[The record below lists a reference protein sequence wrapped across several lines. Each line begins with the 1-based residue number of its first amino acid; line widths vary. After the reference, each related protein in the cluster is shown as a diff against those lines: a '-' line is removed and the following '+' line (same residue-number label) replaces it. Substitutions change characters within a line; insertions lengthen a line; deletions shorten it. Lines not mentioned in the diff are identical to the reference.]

1 MGKSSPRNPLWPD
14 WFDGEKIDEV
24 TFCHEL
30 IRNHP
35 MKCIENRFFTPDGP
49 VEDEAEL
56 KQLILKEIQ
65 AFIIHG
71 LSKKVA
77 NLLESLRIIAYSAPL
92 DIEVDCIHL
101 KNGIYHLADGT
112 FQESRLFCRN
122 RLPVAYNPKAAK
134 PERWLAFLN
143 ELLEPEDIPTL
154 QEYLGYCL
162 IPCTKGQKMMFLLGK
177 GGEGKSQIGVVL
189 SKLFGTNMKDGSIGK
204 ISENRFAR
212 ADLEHTLICVDD
224 DMRMEAL
231 RQTNYVKSI
240 VTAQGQMDLERKGK
254 QSYQGWM
261 YARLLAFSNGD
272 LQALYDRS
280 DGFYR
285 RQLILTTRDKP
296 LSRVDDPDIAEKMA
310 AEVEGILLWA
320 FEGLQRLVKNG
331 FQFTE
336 SDRAKRNRELV
347 KRDNN
352 NVFDFLESEGYI
364 RLKADACTSSKELYE
379 VYRMWCEENSLN
391 AIKAR
396 GFSDALIANQRRYN
410 LESTNN
416 IVNSSGRRVRGFVGI
431 EALVQPDLTPNGW
444 RL

>member
-71 LSKKVA
+71 LSKRVA

-143 ELLEPEDIPTL
+143 DLLEL
-154 QEYLGYCL
+154 
-162 IPCTKGQKMMFLLGK
+162 
-177 GGEGKSQIGVVL
+177 
-189 SKLFGTNMKDGSIGK
+189 
-204 ISENRFAR
+204 
-212 ADLEHTLICVDD
+212 
-224 DMRMEAL
+224 
-231 RQTNYVKSI
+231 
-240 VTAQGQMDLERKGK
+240 
-254 QSYQGWM
+254 
-261 YARLLAFSNGD
+261 
-272 LQALYDRS
+272 
-280 DGFYR
+280 
-285 RQLILTTRDKP
+285 
-296 LSRVDDPDIAEKMA
+296 
-310 AEVEGILLWA
+310 
-320 FEGLQRLVKNG
+320 
-331 FQFTE
+331 
-336 SDRAKRNRELV
+336 
-347 KRDNN
+347 
-352 NVFDFLESEGYI
+352 
-364 RLKADACTSSKELYE
+364 
-379 VYRMWCEENSLN
+379 
-391 AIKAR
+391 
-396 GFSDALIANQRRYN
+396 
-410 LESTNN
+410 
-416 IVNSSGRRVRGFVGI
+416 
-431 EALVQPDLTPNGW
+431 
-444 RL
+444 

>member
-162 IPCTKGQKMMFLLGK
+162 IPCTKGQKMMFLLLAIVD
-177 GGEGKSQIGVVL
+177 E
-189 SKLFGTNMKDGSIGK
+189 
-204 ISENRFAR
+204 R
-212 ADLEHTLICVDD
+212 A
-224 DMRMEAL
+224 
-231 RQTNYVKSI
+231 
-240 VTAQGQMDLERKGK
+240 
-254 QSYQGWM
+254 
-261 YARLLAFSNGD
+261 
-272 LQALYDRS
+272 
-280 DGFYR
+280 
-285 RQLILTTRDKP
+285 
-296 LSRVDDPDIAEKMA
+296 
-310 AEVEGILLWA
+310 
-320 FEGLQRLVKNG
+320 
-331 FQFTE
+331 
-336 SDRAKRNRELV
+336 
-347 KRDNN
+347 
-352 NVFDFLESEGYI
+352 
-364 RLKADACTSSKELYE
+364 
-379 VYRMWCEENSLN
+379 CE
-391 AIKAR
+391 
-396 GFSDALIANQRRYN
+396 
-410 LESTNN
+410 T
-416 IVNSSGRRVRGFVGI
+416 
-431 EALVQPDLTPNGW
+431 
-444 RL
+444 